1 MAAFGKKKKAS
12 EFPDVIPVSEAIRK
26 GDIFTKL
33 TCLIMGAGNL
43 ARKQIIQGLLFLT
56 GELAYILY
64 MVFYGA
70 KALQNFVTL
79 GTETQKKVF
88 NEATQVYEYATGDNS
103 QLCLLYGVVTFF
115 VTIGFILLWR
125 AAIRSSYIAQ
135 KAQEAGKK
143 PITFGQILKDLKDN
157 RMYQLF
163 LLFPFLGIILF
174 TVMPL
179 VFMIL
184 MAFTNYDRDHLPPG
198 KLFDWVGFQNF
209 ARVLNAGGAL
219 GETFWRVLCNLLKLY
234 LLYYPGDHHQ
244 PGWDEVQS
252 LLAFYLRT
260 DHCCA
265 SVCIPAGSQ
274 YHDPGARCNQSA
286 VKGTVRCRTAA
297 VLDQCDLGE
306 SDSYCHQ
313 PLGRHSLYAACSNR
327 YFEEYSCRAVRS
339 GKGGRRKCVCY
350 LL

>member
-43 ARKQIIQGLLFLT
+43 ARKQIIQGLLFLA

-219 GETFWRVLCNLLKLY
+219 GETFWRVLGWTIIWAIFATFLKIFGL
-234 LLYYPGDHHQ
+234 H
-244 PGWDEVQS
+244 
-252 LLAFYLRT
+252 
-260 DHCCA
+260 
-265 SVCIPAGSQ
+265 
-274 YHDPGARCNQSA
+274 
-286 VKGTVRCRTAA
+286 
-297 VLDQCDLGE
+297 
-306 SDSYCHQ
+306 
-313 PLGRHSLYAACSNR
+313 
-327 YFEEYSCRAVRS
+327 
-339 GKGGRRKCVCY
+339 
-350 LL
+350 

>member
-33 TCLIMGAGNL
+33 TCLIMGRAYEKTDHTGTFVL
-43 ARKQIIQGLLFLT
+43 A
-56 GELAYILY
+56 GELHIFSI
-64 MVFYGA
+64 VFYGA

-184 MAFTNYDRDHLPPG
+184 MAF
-198 KLFDWVGFQNF
+198 
-209 ARVLNAGGAL
+209 AGD
-219 GETFWRVLCNLLKLY
+219 V
-234 LLYYPGDHHQ
+234 
-244 PGWDEVQS
+244 
-252 LLAFYLRT
+252 
-260 DHCCA
+260 
-265 SVCIPAGSQ
+265 II
-274 YHDPGARCNQSA
+274 
-286 VKGTVRCRTAA
+286 CRQ
-297 VLDQCDLGE
+297 V
-306 SDSYCHQ
+306 
-313 PLGRHSLYAACSNR
+313 
-327 YFEEYSCRAVRS
+327 SCLT
-339 GKGGRRKCVCY
+339 G
-350 LL
+350 

>member
-43 ARKQIIQGLLFLT
+43 ARKQIIQGLLFLA

-143 PITFGQILKDLKDN
+143 PITFGQILKDFCLRINIIKYTTMNANNSVIYSINFSSRHIYFDG
-157 RMYQLF
+157 
-163 LLFPFLGIILF
+163 FPQI
-174 TVMPL
+174 
-179 VFMIL
+179 
-184 MAFTNYDRDHLPPG
+184 NYR
-198 KLFDWVGFQNF
+198 
-209 ARVLNAGGAL
+209 
-219 GETFWRVLCNLLKLY
+219 
-234 LLYYPGDHHQ
+234 
-244 PGWDEVQS
+244 
-252 LLAFYLRT
+252 
-260 DHCCA
+260 
-265 SVCIPAGSQ
+265 
-274 YHDPGARCNQSA
+274 
-286 VKGTVRCRTAA
+286 
-297 VLDQCDLGE
+297 
-306 SDSYCHQ
+306 
-313 PLGRHSLYAACSNR
+313 
-327 YFEEYSCRAVRS
+327 
-339 GKGGRRKCVCY
+339 
-350 LL
+350 

>member
-43 ARKQIIQGLLFLT
+43 ARKQIIQGLLFLA
-56 GELAYILY
+56 GELAYIFY

-219 GETFWRVLCNLLKLY
+219 GETFWRVL
-234 LLYYPGDHHQ
+234 
-244 PGWDEVQS
+244 GWTIIWAIFATF
-252 LLAFYLRT
+252 LNYIF
-260 DHCCA
+260 
-265 SVCIPAGSQ
+265 GSQ

>member
-157 RMYQLF
+157 RMYL
-163 LLFPFLGIILF
+163 
-174 TVMPL
+174 
-179 VFMIL
+179 
-184 MAFTNYDRDHLPPG
+184 
-198 KLFDWVGFQNF
+198 
-209 ARVLNAGGAL
+209 
-219 GETFWRVLCNLLKLY
+219 
-234 LLYYPGDHHQ
+234 
-244 PGWDEVQS
+244 S
-252 LLAFYLRT
+252 LI
-260 DHCCA
+260 H
-265 SVCIPAGSQ
+265 I
-274 YHDPGARCNQSA
+274 
-286 VKGTVRCRTAA
+286 
-297 VLDQCDLGE
+297 
-306 SDSYCHQ
+306 
-313 PLGRHSLYAACSNR
+313 
-327 YFEEYSCRAVRS
+327 
-339 GKGGRRKCVCY
+339 
-350 LL
+350 

>member
-1 MAAFGKKKKAS
+1 MAALGKKKKAS

-43 ARKQIIQGLLFLT
+43 ARKQIIQGLLFLA
-56 GELAYILY
+56 GELAYIFY

-219 GETFWRVLCNLLKLY
+219 GETFWRVL
-234 LLYYPGDHHQ
+234 
-244 PGWDEVQS
+244 GWTIIWAIFATF
-252 LLAFYLRT
+252 LNYIFGIILAIIINR
-260 DHCCA
+260 D
-265 SVCIPAGSQ
+265 
-274 YHDPGARCNQSA
+274 
-286 VKGTVRCRTAA
+286 GTKSKPSG
-297 VLDQCDLGE
+297 VL
-306 SDSYCHQ
+306 SSY
-313 PLGRHSLYAACSNR
+313 
-327 YFEEYSCRAVRS
+327 
-339 GKGGRRKCVCY
+339 
-350 LL
+350 